1 MKVTA
6 TLEGDQIFTLDVSD
20 DLELENFKA
29 LLEFECGVQAS
40 QIVIF
45 HNGVPLGD
53 DKKTMNGYGIKD
65 GDVLLIQRALRSTQ
79 PPAQSRGAAPIGGL
93 NWGSIQVPNSSSRPQ
108 SARNQAASGQPRQS
122 PVDQNSPEYIR
133 DMFLADPHQLSLLK
147 ERNPEL
153 ADALLSGNLQQ
164 FASVLQRQRQE
175 RADRDMQR
183 IRTMNADPFDLEAQK
198 QIAEEIRMS
207 NVNQNMEIAMEYSPE
222 SFGKVVMLYIN
233 CKLDGHPVKAFVDSG
248 AQMTFMSVA
257 CAERCHI
264 MRLLDQRWA
273 GIAKGVGTQKIVGRV
288 HVAQI
293 QIENDFLPSSF
304 SVMEDQPMDLVLG
317 LDMLKRHQC
326 CIDLKNNVLRIG
338 TTGTETPF
346 LAESELP
353 MTDRLAFSEEGAQME
368 VEDKQLAEMEDKE
381 LAEAMDRSVQE
392 AAQGA
397 SSSSSAQS
405 FPSQSSSGS
414 AVSSSSSSSGTG
426 VASFPEA
433 SIQRIV
439 DLGFTRDQAILE
451 LQKTNGN
458 VDVAAAALLAR
469 SLKLPSQTKR

>member
-1 MKVTA
+1 MKVTT
-6 TLEGDQIFTLDVSD
+6 TLEGEQIFNLDVSD

-29 LLEFECGVQAS
+29 LLEVESGVQWS

-45 HNGVPLGD
+45 HNGVALRD
-53 DKKTMNGYGIKD
+53 DKKTLNGYGIKD
-65 GDVLLIQRALRSTQ
+65 GDVLLMRRGVLNAQPLPPSTGGV
-79 PPAQSRGAAPIGGL
+79 PAGGL
-93 NWGSIQVPNSSSRPQ
+93 NWSDVQIPNQSRPQ
-108 SARNQAASGQPRQS
+108 SARNHPPAQQQQHGAADR
-122 PVDQNSPEYIR
+122 DSPEFIR

-153 ADALLSGNLQQ
+153 ADALLSGDLQA
-164 FASVLQRQRQE
+164 FAAVLQRQRQE

-198 QIAEEIRMS
+198 QIAEEIRMT

-233 CKLDGHPVKAFVDSG
+233 CKLNGHPVKAFVDSG
-248 AQMTFMSVA
+248 AQMTFMSSS
-257 CAERCHI
+257 CAERCSI
-264 MRLLDQRWA
+264 MRLLDHRWA

-346 LAESELP
+346 LAESELSV
-353 MTDRLAFSEEGAQME
+353 TDRLAFSDGEGEQMIQ
-368 VEDKQLAEMEDKE
+368 DKQLAEMEDRE
-381 LAEAMDRSVQE
+381 LAEAM
-392 AAQGA
+392 AQSSKDTSQPPATSGLRTG
-397 SSSSSAQS
+397 SSSSSTS
-405 FPSQSSSGS
+405 VTSSI
-414 AVSSSSSSSGTG
+414 
-426 VASFPEA
+426 PEA

-439 DLGFTRDQAILE
+439 DLGFSRDQAVLE
-451 LQKTNGN
+451 LQRTNGN
-458 VDVAAAALLAR
+458 VDAAATALVAR
-469 SLKLPSQTKR
+469 SFANVRPPPRR

>member
-6 TLEGDQIFTLDVSD
+6 TLEGEQIFNVDVSD

-29 LLEFECGVQAS
+29 LLEFESGVQSS

-45 HNGVPLGD
+45 HNGVALRD
-53 DKKTMNGYGIKD
+53 DKKTLNGYGIKD
-65 GDVLLIQRALRSTQ
+65 GDVLLMRRGVLNAQPLPPSTGGV
-79 PPAQSRGAAPIGGL
+79 PAGGL
-93 NWGSIQVPNSSSRPQ
+93 KWSDVQIPNQSRPQ
-108 SARNQAASGQPRQS
+108 SARNHPPAQQQQHGAADR
-122 PVDQNSPEYIR
+122 DSPEFIR

-153 ADALLSGNLQQ
+153 ADALLSGDLQA
-164 FASVLQRQRQE
+164 FAAVLQRQRQE

-198 QIAEEIRMS
+198 QIAEEIRMT

-233 CKLDGHPVKAFVDSG
+233 CKLNGHPVKAFVDSG
-248 AQMTFMSVA
+248 AQMTFMSSA
-257 CAERCHI
+257 CAERCSI
-264 MRLLDQRWA
+264 MRLLDHRWA

-353 MTDRLAFSEEGAQME
+353 VTDRLAFSDGEGEQMIQ
-368 VEDKQLAEMEDKE
+368 DKQLAEMEDRE
-381 LAEAMDRSVQE
+381 LAEAM
-392 AAQGA
+392 AQSSKDTSQPPATSGPRTG
-397 SSSSSAQS
+397 SSSSSTS
-405 FPSQSSSGS
+405 VTSSI
-414 AVSSSSSSSGTG
+414 
-426 VASFPEA
+426 PEA

-439 DLGFTRDQAILE
+439 DLGFSRDQAVLE
-451 LQKTNGN
+451 LQRTNGN
-458 VDVAAAALLAR
+458 VDAAATALVAR
-469 SLKLPSQTKR
+469 SFANVRPPPRR

>member
-6 TLEGDQIFTLDVSD
+6 TLEGEQILNLDVSD

-29 LLEFECGVQAS
+29 LLEFESGVQSS

-45 HNGVPLGD
+45 HNGVALRD
-53 DKKTMNGYGIKD
+53 DKKTLNGYGIKD
-65 GDVLLIQRALRSTQ
+65 GDVLLMRRGVLNAQPLPPSTGGV
-79 PPAQSRGAAPIGGL
+79 PAGGL
-93 NWGSIQVPNSSSRPQ
+93 NWSDVQIPNQSRPQ
-108 SARNQAASGQPRQS
+108 SARNHPPAQQQQHGAADR
-122 PVDQNSPEYIR
+122 DSPEFIR

-153 ADALLSGNLQQ
+153 ADALLSGDLQA
-164 FASVLQRQRQE
+164 FAAVLQRQRQE

-198 QIAEEIRMS
+198 QIAEEIRMT

-233 CKLDGHPVKAFVDSG
+233 CKLNGHPVKAFVDSG
-248 AQMTFMSVA
+248 AQMTFMSSA
-257 CAERCHI
+257 CAERCSI
-264 MRLLDQRWA
+264 MRLLDHRWA

-353 MTDRLAFSEEGAQME
+353 VTDRLAFSDGEGEQMIQ
-368 VEDKQLAEMEDKE
+368 DKQLAEMEDRE
-381 LAEAMDRSVQE
+381 LAEAM
-392 AAQGA
+392 AQSSKDTSQPPATSGPRTG
-397 SSSSSAQS
+397 SSSSSTS
-405 FPSQSSSGS
+405 VTSSI
-414 AVSSSSSSSGTG
+414 
-426 VASFPEA
+426 PEA

-439 DLGFTRDQAILE
+439 DLGFSRDQAVLE
-451 LQKTNGN
+451 LQRTNGN
-458 VDVAAAALLAR
+458 VDAAATALVAR
-469 SLKLPSQTKR
+469 SFANVRPPPRR

>member
-6 TLEGDQIFTLDVSD
+6 TLEGEQIFNLDVSD

-29 LLEFECGVQAS
+29 FLEFESGVQSS

-45 HNGVPLGD
+45 HNGVALRD
-53 DKKTMNGYGIKD
+53 DKKTLNGYGIKD
-65 GDVLLIQRALRSTQ
+65 GDVLLMRRGVLNAQPLPPSTGGVS
-79 PPAQSRGAAPIGGL
+79 AGGL
-93 NWGSIQVPNSSSRPQ
+93 NWSDVQIPNQSRPQ
-108 SARNQAASGQPRQS
+108 SAHNHPPAQQQQHGAADR
-122 PVDQNSPEYIR
+122 DSPEFIR

-153 ADALLSGNLQQ
+153 ADALLSGDLQA
-164 FASVLQRQRQE
+164 FAAVLQRQRQE

-198 QIAEEIRMS
+198 QIAEEIRMT

-233 CKLDGHPVKAFVDSG
+233 CKLNGHPVKAFVDSG
-248 AQMTFMSVA
+248 AQMTFMSSA
-257 CAERCHI
+257 CAERCSI
-264 MRLLDQRWA
+264 MRLLDHRWA

-326 CIDLKNNVLRIG
+326 CIDLKNNVLHIG

-353 MTDRLAFSEEGAQME
+353 VTDRLAFSDGEGEQMIQ
-368 VEDKQLAEMEDKE
+368 DKQLAEMEDRE
-381 LAEAMDRSVQE
+381 LAEAM
-392 AAQGA
+392 AQSSKDTSQPPATSGPRTG
-397 SSSSSAQS
+397 SSSSSTS
-405 FPSQSSSGS
+405 VTSSI
-414 AVSSSSSSSGTG
+414 
-426 VASFPEA
+426 PEA

-439 DLGFTRDQAILE
+439 DLGFSRDQAVLE
-451 LQKTNGN
+451 LQRTNGN
-458 VDVAAAALLAR
+458 VDAAATALVAR
-469 SLKLPSQTKR
+469 SFANVRPPPRR

>member
-1 MKVTA
+1 MKVTV
-6 TLEGDQIFTLDVSD
+6 TLEGDQIYNVDVSN
-20 DLELENFKA
+20 DLELDNFKA
-29 LLEFECGVQAS
+29 LLEFESGVQSS

-45 HNGVPLGD
+45 HNGVQLRD
-53 DKKTMNGYGIKD
+53 NTKTLEGYGIKD
-65 GDVLLIQRALRSTQ
+65 GDVLLMQRVMQATEPLRQMS
-79 PPAQSRGAAPIGGL
+79 GMGPISGL
-93 NWGSIQVPNSSSRPQ
+93 DWGSIQVPGQSHPQ
-108 SARNQAASGQPRQS
+108 SPQNQTGQAQPQQAVVDRDS
-122 PVDQNSPEYIR
+122 PQYIR

-153 ADALLSGNLQQ
+153 ADALLSGNLQN
-164 FASVLQRQRQE
+164 FAQVLQRQRQE

-183 IRTMNADPFDLEAQK
+183 IRTMNADPLDLEAQK

-233 CKLDGHPVKAFVDSG
+233 CKLNGHPVKAFVDSG
-248 AQMTFMSVA
+248 AQMTFMSAA
-257 CAERCHI
+257 CAERCNI

-293 QIENDFLPSSF
+293 QIEKDFLQSSF

-326 CIDLKNNVLRIG
+326 CIDLKNNVLHIG

-346 LAESELP
+346 LAESDLP
-353 MTDRLAFSEEGAQME
+353 VTDRLTFSDREEQMTQ
-368 VEDKQLAEMEDKE
+368 DKQLAEMEDRE
-381 LAEAMDRSVQE
+381 LAEAMLRS
-392 AAQGA
+392 ANSSSQG
-397 SSSSSAQS
+397 SSSSFSSPSSSSAS
-405 FPSQSSSGS
+405 MSG
-414 AVSSSSSSSGTG
+414 A
-426 VASFPEA
+426 ANIPEA
-433 SIQRIV
+433 SIQKIV

-451 LQKTNGN
+451 LQRTNGN
-458 VDVAAAALLAR
+458 VDIASAALIAR
-469 SLKLPSQTKR
+469 SLSFPPQTR

>member
-6 TLEGDQIFTLDVSD
+6 TLEGEQILNLDVSD

-29 LLEFECGVQAS
+29 LLEFESGVQSS

-45 HNGVPLGD
+45 HNGVALRD
-53 DKKTMNGYGIKD
+53 DKKTLNGYGIKD
-65 GDVLLIQRALRSTQ
+65 GDVLLMRRGVLNAQPLPPSTGGV
-79 PPAQSRGAAPIGGL
+79 PAGGL
-93 NWGSIQVPNSSSRPQ
+93 NWSDVQIPNQSRPQ
-108 SARNQAASGQPRQS
+108 SARNHPPAQQQQHGAADR
-122 PVDQNSPEYIR
+122 DSPEFIR

-153 ADALLSGNLQQ
+153 ADALLSGDLQA
-164 FASVLQRQRQE
+164 FAAVLQRQRQE

-198 QIAEEIRMS
+198 QIAEEIRIT

-233 CKLDGHPVKAFVDSG
+233 CKLNGHPVKAFVDSG
-248 AQMTFMSVA
+248 AQMTFMSSA
-257 CAERCHI
+257 CAERCSI
-264 MRLLDQRWA
+264 MRLLDHRWA

-353 MTDRLAFSEEGAQME
+353 VTDRLAFSDGEGEQMIQ
-368 VEDKQLAEMEDKE
+368 DKQLAEMEDRE
-381 LAEAMDRSVQE
+381 LAEAM
-392 AAQGA
+392 AQSSKDTSQPPATSGPRTG
-397 SSSSSAQS
+397 SSSSSTS
-405 FPSQSSSGS
+405 VTSSI
-414 AVSSSSSSSGTG
+414 
-426 VASFPEA
+426 PEA

-439 DLGFTRDQAILE
+439 DLGFSRDQAVLE
-451 LQKTNGN
+451 LQRTNGN
-458 VDVAAAALLAR
+458 VDAAATALVAR
-469 SLKLPSQTKR
+469 SFANVRPPPRR

>member
-1 MKVTA
+1 MKVTT
-6 TLEGDQIFTLDVSD
+6 TLEGDQIFALEVSE

-29 LLEFECGVQAS
+29 LLEFESGVSSS

-45 HNGVPLGD
+45 HDGVPLRD
-53 DKKTMNGYGIKD
+53 DKKTLNDYGIKE
-65 GDVLLIQRALRSTQ
+65 GDVLLMQRAVLNTQ
-79 PPAQSRGAAPIGGL
+79 PFPPLSGGAPVSGI
-93 NWGSIQVPNSSSRPQ
+93 NWGDVQLPGRSRPQ
-108 SARNQAASGQPRQS
+108 SARNQTAPAQPQQA
-122 PVDQNSPEYIR
+122 PVDRDSPEYIR

-153 ADALLSGNLQQ
+153 ADALLSGDLQG
-164 FASVLQRQRQE
+164 FAAVLQRQRQE

-248 AQMTFMSVA
+248 AQMTFMSSA

-264 MRLLDQRWA
+264 MRLLDHRWA

-326 CIDLKNNVLRIG
+326 CIDLKNNVLHIG

-346 LAESELP
+346 LTESELP
-353 MTDRLAFSEEGAQME
+353 VTDRLAFSDSEGEQMAQ
-368 VEDKQLAEMEDKE
+368 DKQLAEMEDKE
-381 LAEAMDRSVQE
+381 LAEAM
-392 AAQGA
+392 AQSANDTAQASA
-397 SSSSSAQS
+397 SS
-405 FPSQSSSGS
+405 GMGL
-414 AVSSSSSSSGTG
+414 VSSSSGTG
-426 VASFPEA
+426 TTYIPET
-433 SIQRIV
+433 SINRIV
-439 DLGFTRDQAILE
+439 DLGFTRDQAVLE
-451 LQKTNGN
+451 LQRANGN
-458 VDVAAAALLAR
+458 VDVAAAALVAR
-469 SLKLPSQTKR
+469 SFTNMAPPPRR

>member
-1 MKVTA
+1 MKVTT
-6 TLEGDQIFTLDVSD
+6 TLEGEQIFNLDVSD

-29 LLEFECGVQAS
+29 LLEVESGVQWS

-45 HNGVPLGD
+45 HNGVALRD
-53 DKKTMNGYGIKD
+53 DKKTLNGYGIKD
-65 GDVLLIQRALRSTQ
+65 GDVLLMRRGVLN
-79 PPAQSRGAAPIGGL
+79 AQSLPPSTGGVPAGGL
-93 NWGSIQVPNSSSRPQ
+93 NWSDVQIPNQSRPQ
-108 SARNQAASGQPRQS
+108 SARNHPPAQQQQHGAADR
-122 PVDQNSPEYIR
+122 DSPEFIR

-153 ADALLSGNLQQ
+153 ADALLSGDLQA
-164 FASVLQRQRQE
+164 FAAVLQRQRQE

-198 QIAEEIRMS
+198 QIAEEIRMT

-233 CKLDGHPVKAFVDSG
+233 CKLNGHPVKAFVDSG
-248 AQMTFMSVA
+248 AQMTFMSSS
-257 CAERCHI
+257 CAERCSI
-264 MRLLDQRWA
+264 MRLLDHRWA

-353 MTDRLAFSEEGAQME
+353 VTDRLAFSDGEGEQMIQ
-368 VEDKQLAEMEDKE
+368 DKQLAEMEDRE
-381 LAEAMDRSVQE
+381 LAEAM
-392 AAQGA
+392 AQSSKDTSQPPATSGLRTG
-397 SSSSSAQS
+397 SSSSSTS
-405 FPSQSSSGS
+405 VTSSI
-414 AVSSSSSSSGTG
+414 
-426 VASFPEA
+426 PEA

-439 DLGFTRDQAILE
+439 DLGFSRDQAVLE
-451 LQKTNGN
+451 LQRTNGN
-458 VDVAAAALLAR
+458 VDAAATALVAR
-469 SLKLPSQTKR
+469 SFANVRPPPRR

>member
-6 TLEGDQIFTLDVSD
+6 TLEGEQIFNLDVSD

-29 LLEFECGVQAS
+29 LLEFESGVQSS

-45 HNGVPLGD
+45 HNGVALRD
-53 DKKTMNGYGIKD
+53 DKQTLNGYGIKD
-65 GDVLLIQRALRSTQ
+65 GDVLLMRRGVLNAQPLPPSTG
-79 PPAQSRGAAPIGGL
+79 GAPVGGL
-93 NWGSIQVPNSSSRPQ
+93 NWSDVQIPNQSRPQ
-108 SARNQAASGQPRQS
+108 SARNHPPAQQQQHGAADR
-122 PVDQNSPEYIR
+122 DSPEFIR

-153 ADALLSGNLQQ
+153 ADALLSGDLQA
-164 FASVLQRQRQE
+164 FAAVLRRQRQE

-198 QIAEEIRMS
+198 QIAEEIRMT

-233 CKLDGHPVKAFVDSG
+233 CKLNGHPVKAFVDSG
-248 AQMTFMSVA
+248 AQMTFMSSA
-257 CAERCHI
+257 CAERCSI
-264 MRLLDQRWA
+264 MRLLDHRWA

-353 MTDRLAFSEEGAQME
+353 VTDRLAFSDGEGEQMIQ
-368 VEDKQLAEMEDKE
+368 DKQLAEMEDRE
-381 LAEAMDRSVQE
+381 LAEAM
-392 AAQGA
+392 AQSSKDTSQPPATSGPRTD
-397 SSSSSAQS
+397 SSSSSAS
-405 FPSQSSSGS
+405 VTSSI
-414 AVSSSSSSSGTG
+414 
-426 VASFPEA
+426 PEA

-439 DLGFTRDQAILE
+439 DLGFSRDQAVSE
-451 LQKTNGN
+451 LQRTNGN
-458 VDVAAAALLAR
+458 VDAAATALVAR
-469 SLKLPSQTKR
+469 SFANVRPPPRR

>member
-6 TLEGDQIFTLDVSD
+6 TLEGDQIFTLDVSE

-29 LLEFECGVQAS
+29 LLEFECGIQSS
-40 QIVIF
+40 QMMIF
-45 HNGVPLGD
+45 HNGLPLRD
-53 DKKTMNGYGIKD
+53 EKKTLNGYGIKD
-65 GDVLLIQRALRSTQ
+65 GDVLLIQRVLPSTQ
-79 PPAQSRGAAPIGGL
+79 PIPQSRGAAPGGGI
-93 NWGSIQVPNSSSRPQ
+93 NWGSIHVPNSSPPPQSTRNQPASRQPPHSSTNTRSAAAGGIDWGSIQIPNSSSRPQ
-108 SARNQAASGQPRQS
+108 SARNQAASGQPQQS
-122 PVDQNSPEYIR
+122 PVDTDSPEYIR

-164 FASVLQRQRQE
+164 FAAVLQRQRQE

-183 IRTMNADPFDLEAQK
+183 IRTMNADPFDIEAQK

-248 AQMTFMSVA
+248 AQMTFMSSA
-257 CAERCHI
+257 CAERCNI
-264 MRLLDQRWA
+264 MRLLDHRWA

-326 CIDLKNNVLRIG
+326 CIDLKNNVLQIG
-338 TTGTETPF
+338 TTGTQTPF

-353 MTDRLAFSEEGAQME
+353 MTDRLAFSDEGGQIKD
-368 VEDKQLAEMEDKE
+368 VEDKQLAEMEDQE
-381 LAEAMDRSVQE
+381 LAEAMEQSAKE
-392 AAQGA
+392 ASQGK
-397 SSSSSAQS
+397 SSS
-405 FPSQSSSGS
+405 
-414 AVSSSSSSSGTG
+414 
-426 VASFPEA
+426 
-433 SIQRIV
+433 
-439 DLGFTRDQAILE
+439 
-451 LQKTNGN
+451 
-458 VDVAAAALLAR
+458 
-469 SLKLPSQTKR
+469 

>member
-1 MKVTA
+1 MKVTV
-6 TLEGDQIFTLDVSD
+6 TLEGDQIYNVDVSN
-20 DLELENFKA
+20 DLELDNFKA
-29 LLEFECGVQAS
+29 LLEFESGVQSS

-45 HNGVPLGD
+45 HNGVQLRD
-53 DKKTMNGYGIKD
+53 NTKTLEGYGIKD
-65 GDVLLIQRALRSTQ
+65 GDVLLMQRVMQATEPLRQMS
-79 PPAQSRGAAPIGGL
+79 GMGPISGL
-93 NWGSIQVPNSSSRPQ
+93 DWGSIQVPGQSHPQ
-108 SARNQAASGQPRQS
+108 SPQNQTGQAQFQQAVVDRDS
-122 PVDQNSPEYIR
+122 PQYIR

-153 ADALLSGNLQQ
+153 ADALLSGNLQN
-164 FASVLQRQRQE
+164 FAQVLQRQRQE

-183 IRTMNADPFDLEAQK
+183 IRTMNADPLDLEAQK

-233 CKLDGHPVKAFVDSG
+233 CKLNGHPVKAFVDSG
-248 AQMTFMSVA
+248 AQMTFMSAA
-257 CAERCHI
+257 CAERCNI

-293 QIENDFLPSSF
+293 QIEKDFLQSSF

-326 CIDLKNNVLRIG
+326 CIDLKNNVLHIG

-346 LAESELP
+346 LAESDLP
-353 MTDRLAFSEEGAQME
+353 VTDRLTFSDREEQMTQ
-368 VEDKQLAEMEDKE
+368 DKQLAEMEDRE
-381 LAEAMDRSVQE
+381 LAEAMLRS
-392 AAQGA
+392 ANGSSQG
-397 SSSSSAQS
+397 SSSSFSSLSSSSANM
-405 FPSQSSSGS
+405 SG
-414 AVSSSSSSSGTG
+414 A
-426 VASFPEA
+426 ANIPEA
-433 SIQRIV
+433 SIQKIV

-451 LQKTNGN
+451 LQRTNGN
-458 VDVAAAALLAR
+458 VDVASAALIAR
-469 SLKLPSQTKR
+469 SLSFPPQTR